1 VFKIEPKILPKGGL
15 MKVEEKILEKPDE
28 QGENKQG
35 EKRKSDEFE
44 LLANDEPPKKKERMD
59 SALSEVSLKVM
70 EEKNIE
76 KSPVFSQ
83 EFRFSQEFKSSQDFK
98 SRGLLSLSFS
108 QNSQE
113 GLPMSQGNTQDV
125 ENWELPSPGV
135 NASQLYSLNSQLT
148 PMANQEFKV
157 SSSFDVFF
165 EKLDK

>member
-1 VFKIEPKILPKGGL
+1 V
-15 MKVEEKILEKPDE
+15 D
-28 QGENKQG
+28 
-35 EKRKSDEFE
+35 
-44 LLANDEPPKKKERMD
+44 LLASNEEPPKKKERVD
-59 SALSEVSLKVM
+59 ESVLSEVSMKVM
-70 EEKNIE
+70 EEKNLE

-83 EFRFSQEFKSSQDFK
+83 EIRFSQEFRSSQDFR

-108 QNSQE
+108 QSSQD

-135 NASQLYSLNSQLT
+135 NSSQLYSLNSQLT
-148 PMANQEFKV
+148 PMANTQGMDFKV